1 MTATKES
8 KKKPTNKPSTY
19 TIPGL
24 TLTEGRKVADILQER
39 LNALNDLA
47 LTLKHAHWNVVGP
60 HFIAVHQMIDPQV
73 VDVRLMVDETAER
86 IATLGIAPLG
96 TPSAIASHKNWP
108 EYKVNRAGTLEHL
121 DALNTLYEKLISA
134 HRDAQAE
141 VADLDPVSE
150 DMLIGQLAKLEL
162 FHWFIRAHLENSGGQ
177 LVDPGTKG
185 EVE

>member
-1 MTATKES
+1 MTAAKTP
-8 KKKPTNKPSTY
+8 KKKAQTKPSSY

-24 TLTEGRKVADILQER
+24 TLGDGREVAKVLQER

-73 VDVRLMVDETAER
+73 VDVRMMVDETAER

-96 TPSAIASHKNWP
+96 TPSAVAGNKNWP
-108 EYKVNRAGTLEHL
+108 EYSTNRASTLEHL
-121 DALNTLYEKLISA
+121 QALNSVYEHMISA
-134 HRDAQAE
+134 HREAQSA

-150 DMLIGQLAKLEL
+150 DMLIGHLTKLEL

-177 LVDPGTKG
+177 LVENNDEGAPK
-185 EVE
+185 